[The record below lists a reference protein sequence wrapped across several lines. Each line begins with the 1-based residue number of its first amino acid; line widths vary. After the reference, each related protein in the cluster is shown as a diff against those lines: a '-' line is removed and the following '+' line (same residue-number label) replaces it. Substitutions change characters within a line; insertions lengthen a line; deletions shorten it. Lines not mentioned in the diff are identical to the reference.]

1 MPSKTFAGK
10 IEEVLVELKAL
21 TPDVEGAVL
30 VDMNGLPITSVI
42 SDGVNDT
49 LVAAMASAMLR
60 MGERTVDELE
70 KGKLHRVLVQA
81 EKGYVVLVEAGRD
94 AVLAVVTTERAKLGM
109 VFVDANLAAVKVAK
123 LLADRR

>member
-1 MPSKTFAGK
+1 MPSKTFAEK
-10 IEEVLVELKAL
+10 IEEVLIDLRAL

-30 VDMNGLPITSVI
+30 VDLNGLPITSVI

-49 LVAAMASAMLR
+49 IVAAMASAMLR

-109 VFVDANLAAVKVAK
+109 IFVDANLAADKVAK
-123 LLADRR
+123 LLADRP

>member
-1 MPSKTFAGK
+1 MSSKTFAEK
-10 IEEVLVELKAL
+10 IEEVLIDLRAL

-49 LVAAMASAMLR
+49 LVAAMAAAMLR
-60 MGERTVDELE
+60 MGERTADELR
-70 KGKLHRVLVQA
+70 KGKLHRVLVQS

-109 VFVDANLAAVKVAK
+109 VFVDANLAADRVAK
-123 LLADRR
+123 LLADRP

>member
-10 IEEVLVELKAL
+10 IEEVLVDLKAL

-60 MGERTVDELE
+60 MGERTVDELH
-70 KGKLHRVLVQA
+70 KGKLQRVLVQA
-81 EKGYVVLVEAGRD
+81 EKGYVVLVEAGQD

>member
-1 MPSKTFAGK
+1 TFAEK
-10 IEEVLVELKAL
+10 IEEVLIDLRAL

-42 SDGVNDT
+42 SNGVNDT
-49 LVAAMASAMLR
+49 IIAAMASAMLR

-70 KGKLHRVLVQA
+70 KGRLHRVLVQA

-109 VFVDANLAAVKVAK
+109 IFVDANFAAEKVAT
-123 LLADRR
+123 LLANRR

>member
-1 MPSKTFAGK
+1 MPSKTFAEK
-10 IEEVLVELKAL
+10 IEEVLIDLRAL

-49 LVAAMASAMLR
+49 IVAAMASAMLR

-70 KGKLHRVLVQA
+70 KGRLHRVLVHA
-81 EKGYVVLVEAGRD
+81 EKGYVILVEAGRD

-109 VFVDANLAAVKVAK
+109 IFVDANLAADKVAK
-123 LLADRR
+123 LLANRG

>member
-1 MPSKTFAGK
+1 MSSKTFAEK
-10 IEEVLVELKAL
+10 IEEVLIDLRAL

-49 LVAAMASAMLR
+49 LVSAMASAMLV

-70 KGKLHRVLVQA
+70 KGKLNRVLVQA
-81 EKGYVVLVEAGRD
+81 EKGYVVLVEAGQD

>member
-1 MPSKTFAGK
+1 MPSKTFAAK
-10 IEEVLVELKAL
+10 IEEVLVDLRAL

-49 LVAAMASAMLR
+49 IVAAMASAMLR

>member
-1 MPSKTFAGK
+1 MPSKTFAEK
-10 IEEVLVELKAL
+10 IEEVLIDLRAL

-49 LVAAMASAMLR
+49 IVAAMASAMLR

-70 KGKLHRVLVQA
+70 KGRLHRVLVQA
-81 EKGYVVLVEAGRD
+81 EKGYVILVEAGRD

-109 VFVDANLAAVKVAK
+109 IFVDANLAADKVAT
-123 LLADRR
+123 LLANRG

>member
-1 MPSKTFAGK
+1 MPSKTFAEK
-10 IEEVLVELKAL
+10 IEEVLIDLRAL

-42 SDGVNDT
+42 SNGVNDT
-49 LVAAMASAMLR
+49 IIAAMASAMLR

-70 KGKLHRVLVQA
+70 KGRLHRVLVQA

-109 VFVDANLAAVKVAK
+109 IFVDANFAAEKVAT
-123 LLADRR
+123 LLANRR

>member
-1 MPSKTFAGK
+1 MPSKTFAEK
-10 IEEVLVELKAL
+10 IEEVLIDLRAL

-49 LVAAMASAMLR
+49 IVAAMASAMLR

-70 KGKLHRVLVQA
+70 KGRLHRVLVQA
-81 EKGYVVLVEAGRD
+81 EKGYVVLVEAGLD

-109 VFVDANLAAVKVAK
+109 IFVDANLAAEKVAR
-123 LLADRR
+123 LLANRR

>member
-1 MPSKTFAGK
+1 MPTKTFAEK
-10 IEEVLVELKAL
+10 IEEVLIDLRAL

-49 LVAAMASAMLR
+49 IVAAMASAMLR

-70 KGKLHRVLVQA
+70 KGRLHRVLVQA
-81 EKGYVVLVEAGRD
+81 EKGYVVLVEAGLD

-109 VFVDANLAAVKVAK
+109 IFVDASLAAEKVAR
-123 LLADRR
+123 LLANRR

>member
-1 MPSKTFAGK
+1 MPSKTFAEK
-10 IEEVLVELKAL
+10 IEEVLIDLRAL

-49 LVAAMASAMLR
+49 IVAAMASAMLR

-70 KGKLHRVLVQA
+70 KGRLHRVLVQA
-81 EKGYVVLVEAGRD
+81 ENGYVVLVEAGRD

-109 VFVDANLAAVKVAK
+109 IFVDANLAAEKVAT
-123 LLADRR
+123 LLANRR

>member
-1 MPSKTFAGK
+1 MASKTFDRK
-10 IEEVLVELKAL
+10 IEEVLIDLKSL

-42 SDGVNDT
+42 SNGVDDT

-70 KGKLHRVLVQA
+70 KGRLHRVLVQA
-81 EKGYVVLVEAGRD
+81 EKGYVVLVEAGQD

-109 VFVDANLAAVKVAK
+109 IFVDANLAAVKVAK

>member
-1 MPSKTFAGK
+1 MPSKTFAET
-10 IEEVLVELKAL
+10 IEKVLTDLKAL

-49 LVAAMASAMLR
+49 IVAAMASAMLG
-60 MGERTVDELE
+60 MGERTVDELH

-81 EKGYVVLVEAGRD
+81 EKGYVVLVEAGQA

-109 VFVDANLAAVKVAK
+109 IFVDANLAAVKVAK

>member
-1 MPSKTFAGK
+1 
-10 IEEVLVELKAL
+10 
-21 TPDVEGAVL
+21 
-30 VDMNGLPITSVI
+30 
-42 SDGVNDT
+42 
-49 LVAAMASAMLR
+49 MASAMLR

-109 VFVDANLAAVKVAK
+109 IFVDANLAADKVAK
-123 LLADRR
+123 LLADRP

>member
-1 MPSKTFAGK
+1 MPSKTFAEK
-10 IEEVLVELKAL
+10 VEEVLIDLRAL

-42 SDGVNDT
+42 SNGVNDT
-49 LVAAMASAMLR
+49 IIAAMASAMLR

-70 KGKLHRVLVQA
+70 KGRLHRVLVQA
-81 EKGYVVLVEAGRD
+81 EKGYVVLVEASRD

-109 VFVDANLAAVKVAK
+109 IFVDANLAAEKVAT
-123 LLADRR
+123 LLANRR